1 MHRIVAEIDLDAIEH
16 NFNIIKK
23 HTKSKIMCVVKANA
37 YGHGIKEV
45 AKLLDTLGADA
56 FAVADIDEGVELRC
70 CGVDKPC
77 LVLGYSDEPEKA
89 VEYDIMPAVFDEET
103 AKRLSD
109 AAVKAHK
116 TAKIHIA
123 LDTGMSRIGF
133 NINNMKDSGEILE
146 RIKRIYA
153 LPNIAIDGIFSHFTT
168 ADDEDDAYTRRQFD
182 IFKTFTDKLEA
193 EGIKIPTKHI
203 CNSAGLMM
211 YPEMHLDMV
220 RPGIILYGLAPSA
233 YLQSKNFGFLPA
245 MELKSKISRV
255 EELSEG
261 TYIGYGN
268 TFKTPHKMR
277 VATVGIGYADGYFRQ
292 LSGKALAV
300 YRNKK
305 IRNVGR
311 ICMDQCMF
319 DASSVNNMSVGDY
332 MILFGK
338 QFTADDLAEI
348 AGTIGYELIC
358 AVGRRVPR
366 VYLKNGVKVSEV
378 NFLLENI
385 VH

>member
-16 NFNIIKK
+16 NFNIIKN
-23 HTKSKIMCVVKANA
+23 HTESKIMCVVKANA

-45 AKLLDTLGADA
+45 AKLLDSLGADA
-56 FAVADIDEGVELRC
+56 FAVADIDEGIELRC

-168 ADDEDDAYTRRQFD
+168 ADDEDGSYTKRQFD
-182 IFKTFTDKLEA
+182 IFKSFTDKLDA

-255 EELSEG
+255 EELS
-261 TYIGYGN
+261 
-268 TFKTPHKMR
+268 FKTPHKMR